1 MSKPKT
7 AKPKIKSARSKYKPP
22 IPWER
27 LEAMQRA
34 VSNYTYHGEQFD
46 RPMATEILHAL
57 SHLSGVF
64 QKELLNRSGRPFAK
78 ETWWAA
84 AITLFLLENHV
95 ANSVGDAVAAA
106 VGVCFPPPGQ
116 TMSFAIECNGH
127 TTS

>member
-1 MSKPKT
+1 MSKLKT
-7 AKPKIKSARSKYKPP
+7 AKAKIKSARSKYKPS

-64 QKELLNRSGRPFAK
+64 QKELLNRVGRPFAK

-84 AITLFLLENHV
+84 AITLFLLENHI

-106 VGVCFPPPGQ
+106 VGVCFPSPGP
-116 TMSFAIECNGH
+116 TLTSSVECSGH
-127 TTS
+127 TTN